1 MKPLETQELA
11 CPLCAA
17 PVPMRSHFK
26 NGADRIRQCPECSV
40 GFVYPRLT
48 GSYLLSQYSP
58 KYFQE
63 KGYDSIEE
71 SEYVNMHSWRAK
83 IAMCLR
89 RVNKLRRA
97 QAGLLLDVGCGR
109 GWFLE
114 AARERGWRVQ
124 GVELCAAVAE
134 KTMENVGTQVYSGSI
149 FDVDIDLPSETFDL
163 VTMFD
168 VIEHLEAPLE
178 ALRIC
183 HRILKPGGALA
194 ISTPNLRG
202 LGCRLLGAKAFA
214 VWPDEHIFYF
224 GPGSMKRALQLA
236 DFTDMEIASREI
248 YPENAATLLSG
259 LLGRRPLGRSLPGRN
274 GHTGVVNNAD
284 PGVRSVKQLFRNN
297 PALKAVRAA
306 LNRLFAAFPI
316 GDELLAFTIKR

>member
-1 MKPLETQELA
+1 MRPVKTQEVA

-17 PVPMRSHFK
+17 AVPVSSHFK
-26 NGADRIRQCPECSV
+26 NGADRIRRCPECSV
-40 GFVYPRLT
+40 GFVYPRLS
-48 GSYLLSQYSP
+48 GSELLSQYSP
-58 KYFQE
+58 KYFEE
-63 KGYDSIEE
+63 KYDKTQE
-71 SEYVNMHSWRAK
+71 SEYVNVHSWRAK

-89 RVNKLRRA
+89 RVNRLRRA
-97 QAGLLLDVGCGR
+97 RAGLLLDVGCGR
-109 GWFLE
+109 GWFLD
-114 AARERGWRVQ
+114 AARERGWQVQ
-124 GVELCAAVAE
+124 GLELCAEVAQS
-134 KTMENVGTQVYSGSI
+134 TMERVRTQVYIGSI
-149 FDVDIDLPSETFDL
+149 FDIEVELPSETFDL

-168 VIEHLEAPLE
+168 VIEHLEAPLA

-224 GPGSMKRALQLA
+224 GPTSMKRALQLA

-248 YPENAATLLSG
+248 YPENAATMLSG
-259 LLGRRPLGRSLPGRN
+259 LLGRSLLGTI
-274 GHTGVVNNAD
+274 GHTGVTNDGN
-284 PGVRSVKQLFRNN
+284 PEVRSVKRLFRNN
-297 PALKAVRAA
+297 PALKGVRAA
-306 LNRLFAAFPI
+306 LNSLFAALPI

>member
-1 MKPLETQELA
+1 MTLASTQEVV

-26 NGADRIRQCPECSV
+26 NGADRIRRCPVCSV
-40 GFVYPRLT
+40 GFVYPRLS
-48 GSYLLSQYSP
+48 GSDLLSQYSP

-63 KGYDSIEE
+63 KYDNTQE

-83 IAMCLR
+83 IAMCLM
-89 RVNKLRRA
+89 RVNRLRGA

-124 GVELCAAVAE
+124 GLELCAAVAE
-134 KTMENVGTQVYSGSI
+134 KTMKQVGTQVYVGSI
-149 FDVDIDLPSETFDL
+149 FDIDIELPSETFDL

-183 HRILKPGGALA
+183 HRILKPGGVLA

-248 YPENAATLLSG
+248 YPENAATMISG
-259 LLGRRPLGRSLPGRN
+259 VLGRSLPGRN
-274 GHTGVVNNAD
+274 GHTGAGNKAD
-284 PGVRSVKQLFRNN
+284 PEVRSVKQLFRNN
-297 PALKAVRAA
+297 PALKGVRAV
-306 LNRLFAAFPI
+306 LNSLFAAFPI